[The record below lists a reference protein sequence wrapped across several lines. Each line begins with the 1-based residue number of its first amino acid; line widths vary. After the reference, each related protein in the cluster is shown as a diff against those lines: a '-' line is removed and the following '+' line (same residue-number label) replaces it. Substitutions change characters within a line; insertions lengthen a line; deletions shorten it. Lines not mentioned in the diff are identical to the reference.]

1 MQANLKYFSSHFL
14 IFGEIT
20 ISLKYNLLSLSTTTI
35 FRKVNC
41 YTKLDEEQKN
51 EIIIYFLC
59 LLYFFYSCG
68 SFKVIQS
75 PFYFI

>member
-1 MQANLKYFSSHFL
+1 MQANLEYFSSHFL

-59 LLYFFYSCG
+59 LLYFFCSCG